1 MTSSEETCLAI
12 REEIAGSDRKHGF
25 LESLGGGVERVLARV
40 YDRPGA
46 DGGEAVPSPSLDH
59 LVLWD
64 LPFHRRSLEGPLR
77 HTPYGQGS
85 ATLYLAFDE
94 ESFKRGREHLEK
106 THPSRD
112 ALGEIYRQLTR
123 IVGQATMAE
132 TEVRDAA
139 AARAIPPDSYLAALE
154 IFGEIG
160 IVECDK
166 GMIRFPNPQEKRE
179 LTDSARYRLGRK
191 SLSEYENL
199 ARFLLRA
206 RLEQID
212 RYLSS
217 VFR

>member
-1 MTSSEETCLAI
+1 
-12 REEIAGSDRKHGF
+12 
-25 LESLGGGVERVLARV
+25 
-40 YDRPGA
+40 
-46 DGGEAVPSPSLDH
+46 LDH

-94 ESFKRGREHLEK
+94 ESFERGRKRLCEI
-106 THPSRD
+106 HPSRD

-139 AARAIPPDSYLAALE
+139 ARAIPLDSYLAALE
-154 IFGEIG
+154 VFGEIG
-160 IVECDK
+160 IVEYDR
-166 GMIRFPNPQEKRE
+166 GMIRFPNPQLKRE
-179 LTDSARYRLGRK
+179 LTDSARYRLGQK